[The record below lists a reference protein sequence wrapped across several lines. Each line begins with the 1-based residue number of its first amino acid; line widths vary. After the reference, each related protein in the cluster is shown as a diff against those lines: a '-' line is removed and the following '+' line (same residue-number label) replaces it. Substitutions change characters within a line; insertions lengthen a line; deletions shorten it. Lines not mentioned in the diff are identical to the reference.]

1 MLETFTIYKKLT
13 KAKVQA
19 IFGKIVLMLSG
30 WKSELMSQVG
40 RAIYVEFVLT
50 VEVLYVA
57 MALDLLA
64 WALKSIDM
72 LRKGFLWRGEKSQG
86 RTLPFVLAK
95 SY

>member
-1 MLETFTIYKKLT
+1 MPETFIIYKKLT

-19 IFGKIVLMLSG
+19 IFDKIVLMLPR

-50 VEVLYVA
+50 AEVLYA
-57 MALDLLA
+57 SMALHPLA
-64 WALKSIDM
+64 WALKSIDK

-86 RTLPFVLAK
+86 RTLPFGLTK